1 MSKAKLDGLGY
12 GMEFA
17 GPLGGVQRIQAQNRA
32 AGSTLTLAPMD
43 MNLALLMTLA
53 QPAVKGVLTNTP
65 PGSPATGDAY
75 VVGTSPTGAWV
86 GFNNQVTIWDGTA
99 WQFSG
104 TPKTGWR
111 VVDSSVSSLFVY
123 SYTGSAWTRDV
134 TGDGSVGIGAT
145 YGLTMRAIAGSVYDL
160 NFVNPG
166 STDSYMRVPTGANNP
181 VFPNGIN
188 FGQQDLKNYS
198 EGTWTPTMGGSTA
211 FGTQTYST
219 QAGRYTRIG
228 RMVFVTCRVTLASTS
243 GATGSIIISGLPFA
257 SSSSLTSRSGAIAV
271 QFFNFTGYTTFLK
284 MSGTHIPGGVTY
296 ILPADENF
304 SAIDTTALLNN
315 SFIDISAFYEV

>member
-65 PGSPATGDAY
+65 PGSPSTGDAY

-104 TPKTGWR
+104 TAKTGWSVR
-111 VVDSSVSSLFVY
+111 DASVSTTPEYRFN
-123 SYTGSAWTRDV
+123 GSAW
-134 TGDGSVGIGAT
+134 SNLIS
-145 YGLTMRAIAGSVYDL
+145 L
-160 NFVNPG
+160 PG
-166 STDSYMRVPTGANNP
+166 
-181 VFPNGIN
+181 GIN
-188 FGQQDLKNYS
+188 FGQQDLANYS
-198 EGTWTPTMGGSTA
+198 TGTWTPTMGGSTA

-228 RMVFVTCRVTLASTS
+228 RMVFITCRVTLASTS
-243 GATGSIIISGLPFA
+243 GATGTIIVGGLPFA
-257 SSSSLTSRSGAIAV
+257 SSSSLTSRTGVANAQPLNITGFTTTLKASGSYFPAGA
-271 QFFNFTGYTTFLK
+271 
-284 MSGTHIPGGVTY
+284 SY
-296 ILPADENF
+296 ITLADETLTGIPT
-304 SAIDTTALLNN
+304 SALTSS
-315 SFIDISAFYEV
+315 SFIDITAFYEV